1 MERTTRVGL
10 ARKMPSV
17 RSSEFL
23 STRVT
28 VGLELARPQTPG
40 DMVYG
45 TKMLMHATNL

>member
-17 RSSEFL
+17 RSSEFV

-28 VGLELARPQTPG
+28 VGLELARPRTPG
-40 DMVYG
+40 HTVYDK
-45 TKMLMHATNL
+45 KMLMHATNL